1 MIFERIDGGVQIKL
15 KRKPKVKISDD
26 CEDIVIYWK
35 PNDGKESYLK
45 ISGSDFIGYRSKS
58 GSEIIYNAELK
69 PSAS

>member
-35 PNDGKESYLK
+35 PNDEKEPYLK